1 VTQIPRNG
9 QPNYD
14 HNSKISEV
22 ITSKLPLG
30 IPVSVALSALIL
42 YQANHD
48 MNQSFRIIVSSERS
62 ILHAGADGML
72 LNIKESSL
80 WEY

>member
-1 VTQIPRNG
+1 MTQIPRNR
-9 QPNYD
+9 QPSYD
-14 HNSKISEV
+14 HNSKMSLM
-22 ITSKLPLG
+22 TSKLPLG
-30 IPVSVALSALIL
+30 VPVSVALSASTL

-48 MNQSFRIIVSSERS
+48 MNQSFRILVSSERS